1 MGIIRTLFIFFRK
14 IFKINYNKTQMS
26 ARDTYRG
33 ITSSHVKDTV
43 DPVSLEEFNM
53 EGRRSISY
61 LRCKQDPVTKQYIP
75 VTLGAFDTKTAHD
88 MVKNGFK
95 KDPTTQVAWLE
106 GFKERLELYKEA
118 VEKFGDFTPNA
129 AQLSDLFGRFLRG
142 NGVLPEEELLMLR
155 AYLMIDDSK
164 SVIHECKRKEAQDI
178 LSDEPPGSWIF
189 RESSFINNPITVSKV
204 IAMKKENGQVA
215 HTPFFHTKGLGFYC
229 VTNPPMSGM
238 KLPGIG
244 DKLLTSVKIYPCLID
259 LLKNFFSEDIALELN
274 MYVFPVVTEEQKAI
288 SLLFKREFRDLEE
301 MYARQIKDIS
311 SRRLHALTN
320 LDTYEKFKELSDK
333 KNLLDG
339 VFDLGQAMVTI
350 GTVEF
355 DKSIVEKRIFTEDQ
369 VEQVNK
375 FFIELKKI
383 ENSGVPHFRAFRL
396 PLRRIPSKSPQKRRK
411 SKNKSKNKRSPKR
424 GSARARRIY
433 NSP

>member
-1 MGIIRTLFIFFRK
+1 M
-14 IFKINYNKTQMS
+14 
-26 ARDTYRG
+26 
-33 ITSSHVKDTV
+33 SSHVEGTV

-61 LRCKQDPVTKQYIP
+61 LRCKQDPVTKRYNIP
-75 VTLGAFDTKTAHD
+75 VTLGAFDTEAAYD
-88 MVKNGFK
+88 MVIINKIK
-95 KDPTTQVAWLE
+95 EDPLTRVAWLE
-106 GFKERLELYKEA
+106 GFKERLELYKET

-164 SVIHECKRKEAQDI
+164 SVIYECKRKEAQDI

-229 VTNPPMSGM
+229 VTDQLTPGM

-259 LLKNFFSEDIALELN
+259 LLKKFFIEDIALELN

-288 SLLFKREFRDLEE
+288 SLLFKREFRNLEE
-301 MYARQIKDIS
+301 MYVRQIKDIS

-320 LDTYEKFKELSDK
+320 LDTYEKFKELVDK
-333 KNLLDG
+333 KICLLIM
-339 VFDLGQAMVTI
+339 VMVMVTI
-350 GTVEF
+350 
-355 DKSIVEKRIFTEDQ
+355 
-369 VEQVNK
+369 
-375 FFIELKKI
+375 
-383 ENSGVPHFRAFRL
+383 
-396 PLRRIPSKSPQKRRK
+396 
-411 SKNKSKNKRSPKR
+411 
-424 GSARARRIY
+424 
-433 NSP
+433 